1 MVKGELW
8 HETHSRFKLKETKK
22 SIARVVGLSIQT
34 VRKIL
39 RQKQPQGYAREQQ
52 ESEVLKPYKDY
63 ILQRLAAVAYCAQA
77 IFEGDPGSGLSGE
90 LPDRQA
96 VRQPFA
102 EGSGHRSDDAVRDAA
117 GSAGPGRLGPVL
129 DDNRGQKDEG
139 PSLRPNPGLQPPDV
153 RRSHDQRGDYARTG
167 HRPRARSS
175 RASST

>member
-8 HETHSRFKLKETKK
+8 HEIHSRFKLKETKK

-77 IFEGDPGSGLSGE
+77 IFEELQVRGYRGSYQTVKRFVSPL
-90 LPDRQA
+90 RQEVDIEA
-96 VRQPFA
+96 TVRFETP
-102 EGSGHRSDDAVRDAA
+102 
-117 GSAGPGRLGPVL
+117 PGR
-129 DDNRGQKDEG
+129 EG
-139 PSLRPNPGLQPPDV
+139 
-153 RRSHDQRGDYARTG
+153 
-167 HRPRARSS
+167 
-175 RASST
+175 